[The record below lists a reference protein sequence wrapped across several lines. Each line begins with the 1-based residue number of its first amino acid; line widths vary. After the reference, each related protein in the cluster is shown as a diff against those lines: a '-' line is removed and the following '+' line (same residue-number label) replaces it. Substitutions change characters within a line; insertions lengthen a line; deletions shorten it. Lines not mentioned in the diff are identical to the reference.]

1 MKANKDKDLEKFVDK
16 LMKQASLESPS
27 PEFTT
32 KLMSTVL
39 STEMDKAT
47 VYKPLISKSA
57 WFIILGGFVA
67 LITSFLYSADSK
79 ADSFFQSTALVEKT
93 DTLLKSLAVIKL
105 SSVSLYAVVLL
116 IVMLFIQIVFLKNY
130 FSSKA

>member
-1 MKANKDKDLEKFVDK
+1 MKANKDKDLEKFVDN

-39 STEMDKAT
+39 SSEMDKAT

-79 ADSFFQSTALVEKT
+79 ADSFFKSTALVEKT
-93 DTLLKSLAVIKL
+93 DILLKNLAVVKL
-105 SSVSLYAVVLL
+105 SSISLYAVVLL